1 VRIVRHPGT
10 LFPAHFDRLR
20 TGLSQGRGSH
30 ETALAI
36 GSFDGVHRGHA
47 ALLAQVKERARARGI
62 APGVLT
68 FEPLP
73 REFFAP
79 ALAPARIYSLRE
91 RLEAI
96 ASLGIEVAFLQRFG
110 ARFAALEPDEFAAR
124 LHGAYGCRH
133 VIVGDDF
140 RYGARRAGDCASLAQ
155 SGRRLG
161 FEVETLPAVRL
172 EGHRVSSTLVREAL
186 AAGDFDAAA
195 LLLGRRYAISGRV
208 VHGYHRGRTLGFPT
222 ANVRLARPKPALT
235 GIFAVKCTGSGTRGL
250 EGVASLGINPAVRD
264 GGPATLE
271 AFDFSGDL
279 YGRHLSIEFVK
290 KLRDEANFA
299 SLDLLREQIERDCQ
313 AARAVFRMMES

>member
-1 VRIVRHPGT
+1 MRIVRHPGPT
-10 LFPAHFDRLR
+10 
-20 TGLSQGRGSH
+20 QGD
-30 ETALAI
+30 TALAI

-47 ALLAQVKERARARGI
+47 ALLARVKASASERGI

-79 ALAPARIYSLRE
+79 ALAPPRIYALRE

-96 ASLGIEVAFLQRFG
+96 SSLGIEVAFVQRFD
-110 ARFAALEPDEFAAR
+110 AQFATLEPDEFAAR
-124 LHGAYGCRH
+124 LRRAHGCRH
-133 VIVGDDF
+133 VIVGEDF
-140 RYGARRAGDCASLAQ
+140 RYGARRAGDCASLAE

-161 FEVETLPAVRL
+161 FEVEVLPAVRL
-172 EGHRVSSTLVREAL
+172 GGHRVSSTLVREAL
-186 AAGDFDAAA
+186 AAGDFDESAR
-195 LLLGRRYAISGRV
+195 LLGRRYAITGRV

-235 GIFAVKCTGSGTRGL
+235 GIFAVKCTGSETRGL

-271 AFDFSGDL
+271 AFLFDFSGDL

-299 SLDLLREQIERDCQ
+299 SLELLREQMQRDCE
-313 AARAVFRMMES
+313 AARAVFRQMGS